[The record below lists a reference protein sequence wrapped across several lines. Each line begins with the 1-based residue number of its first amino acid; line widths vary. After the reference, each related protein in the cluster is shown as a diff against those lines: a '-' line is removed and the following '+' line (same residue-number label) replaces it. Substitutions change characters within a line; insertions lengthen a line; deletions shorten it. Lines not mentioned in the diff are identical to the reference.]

1 MTPPGLPAGPPA
13 GSPAWSAI
21 LEPGLGRLWDAVA
34 ARLQRNGLRPHGVV
48 RLEALDRAER
58 RALAG
63 ILGRPVTAARVSVD
77 LADLDGRLR
86 SVGDGRGLV
95 TVAEALRGPLVD
107 RPAAR
112 IAAGEQ
118 RSAVW
123 AAARAALADH
133 GLGEQHW
140 TEPWLEEIRG
150 AGTLTRLGP
159 DRAAASVVRA
169 VRALAALPVVEGTA
183 GRLGRTDLAIRVTG
197 SSHGLD
203 DGEILASLVLR
214 GIARMTSGAP
224 PESAADRRAL
234 WEAAGILADEISTT
248 VLTAGLR
255 PPGSDPLAAG
265 IRARG
270 DAGCET
276 HLTLRDLRRIGSW
289 VAPRTEVF
297 VCENPR
303 VVEAALDAG
312 SRRAMVCT
320 AGNPRTVVHALLS
333 QLAAGGAR
341 LHYRGDFDWPGVG
354 IANRVIEAHG
364 ASPWRMGA
372 TDYEDAIAR
381 AATDL
386 DSLPVLD
393 GRPLSASWDV
403 ELMPTM
409 ARTGRVVHEEALLD
423 LLVADLTG

>member
-1 MTPPGLPAGPPA
+1 
-13 GSPAWSAI
+13 
-21 LEPGLGRLWDAVA
+21 
-34 ARLQRNGLRPHGVV
+34 
-48 RLEALDRAER
+48 
-58 RALAG
+58 
-63 ILGRPVTAARVSVD
+63 
-77 LADLDGRLR
+77 
-86 SVGDGRGLV
+86 
-95 TVAEALRGPLVD
+95 
-107 RPAAR
+107 
-112 IAAGEQ
+112 
-118 RSAVW
+118 
-123 AAARAALADH
+123 
-133 GLGEQHW
+133 
-140 TEPWLEEIRG
+140 
-150 AGTLTRLGP
+150 
-159 DRAAASVVRA
+159 
-169 VRALAALPVVEGTA
+169 
-183 GRLGRTDLAIRVTG
+183 
-197 SSHGLD
+197 
-203 DGEILASLVLR
+203 
-214 GIARMTSGAP
+214 ARMTSGAP

>member
-1 MTPPGLPAGPPA
+1 MTPARPSA
-13 GSPAWSAI
+13 GSPAWSTI
-21 LEPGLGRLWDAVA
+21 LESGLGRLWDAVA
-34 ARLQRNGLRPHGVV
+34 ARLQRNGLRPHGIV

-63 ILGRPVTAARVSVD
+63 LLGRPVTAARASID
-77 LADLDGRLR
+77 LADLDERLR

-112 IAAGEQ
+112 IAANEQ
-118 RSAVW
+118 RAAVW
-123 AAARAALADH
+123 MAARDALAHH
-133 GLGEQHW
+133 GLAEQHW

-159 DRAAASVVRA
+159 DRAAATVVRA
-169 VRALAALPVVEGTA
+169 VRALAALPLAEGTA

-203 DGEILASLVLR
+203 DGEILASFVLR
-214 GIARMTSGAP
+214 GIAQMTNGAP

-276 HLTLRDLRRIGSW
+276 HLTLRDLRRIDSW

-312 SRRAMVCT
+312 SRRTMVCT
-320 AGNPRTVVHALLS
+320 AGNPRTVVNALLA
-333 QLAAGGAR
+333 QLAAGAAR
-341 LHYRGDFDWPGVG
+341 LRYRGDFDWSGVG
-354 IANRVIEAHG
+354 IANRLIEAHG

-372 TDYEDAIAR
+372 VDYEDAIVQSA
-381 AATDL
+381 L
-386 DSLPVLD
+386 GIEGLPMLD
-393 GRPLSASWDV
+393 GRPLDAQWDP
-403 ELMPTM
+403 ELMPLM
-409 ARTGRVVHEEALLD
+409 VSTGRVVHEEALLD